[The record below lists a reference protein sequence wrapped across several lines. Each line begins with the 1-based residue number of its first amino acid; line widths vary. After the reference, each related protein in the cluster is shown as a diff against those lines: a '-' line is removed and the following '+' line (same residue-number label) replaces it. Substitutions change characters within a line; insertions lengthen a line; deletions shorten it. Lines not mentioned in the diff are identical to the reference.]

1 MEPGDFGN
9 LAEKIGV
16 IGAAVAAVGGALWKF
31 FSMIANRH
39 FKFLDRLDVTLD
51 KVETNLDK
59 MSLNQ
64 ERIAERLGR
73 ISNPKTKMVKRV
85 NPDQAAG

>member
-1 MEPGDFGN
+1 METGDFGN

-16 IGAAVAAVGGALWKF
+16 IGAAVAAVGAAIWKF
-31 FSMIANRH
+31 FSMIAGRH
-39 FKFLDRLDVTLD
+39 FKFLDRLEVTLD
-51 KVETNLDK
+51 KVEVNLDK

-73 ISNPKTKMVKRV
+73 ISSSKTKMSGRI